1 MKLFIIED
9 ERLGLERLTKMLL
22 DINPGFEILGHAETI
37 KSAVYWLQNHPA
49 PDLIFMD
56 IELADGQCFE
66 IFKQVEVLTPI
77 IFTTSYDE
85 YALNAF
91 KVNSIDYL
99 LKPIRKEELEQSI
112 LKYEKLKT
120 RQGAP
125 PQQFSIEKLIEG
137 LTQAQPKNYRS
148 RFLVKQGQRWLTIET
163 SDIAWFMADGRIC
176 FLRTWD
182 NQRFIVDYTL
192 EEIGEMLDPL
202 LFFRVNR
209 SYITHARAVKSFQPY
224 FNGKLIL
231 SLQPATEQND
241 VVISKEKA
249 GDFKKWMGK

>member
-22 DINPGFEILGHAETI
+22 EINPAFDILGHAETI

-85 YALNAF
+85 YALHAF

-99 LKPIRKEELEQSI
+99 LKPIRKEELAQSI
-112 LKYEKLKT
+112 EKYEKLQV
-120 RQGAP
+120 RFGAP
-125 PQQFSIEKLIEG
+125 LPQLSIEKLIEG
-137 LTQAQPKNYRS
+137 LSQAQPKSYRN
-148 RFLVKQGQRWLTIET
+148 RFLVKQGQRWVTIEVA
-163 SDIAWFMADGRIC
+163 DIAWFMADGKIC

-182 NQRFIVDYTL
+182 NQRYIVDYTL
-192 EEIGEMLDPL
+192 EEIADMLDPQ
-202 LFFRVNR
+202 LFFRLNR
-209 SYITHARAVKSFQPY
+209 SYIAHARAVRSFQPY

-231 SLQPATEQND
+231 ALQPAAEQND
-241 VVISKEKA
+241 VIISREKA
-249 GDFKKWMGK
+249 TEFKKWMGK